1 MVMQSSD
8 VADLLREAMRLQQK
22 GELDSA
28 EAQIGKILAARPDHF
43 DALHMLGV
51 LRNVRGHPAEAVDL
65 FRAALAARPTDPF
78 AMANLGAVLRKL
90 GRTEEAARVLER
102 VAALDAIVV
111 EAHNGR
117 GSALLDL
124 NRVEEALSAFDKAL
138 AIRPDHAGARNNRGM
153 ALARLGRTEEARA
166 SFHEAVAIKPDYANA
181 WSNLGLALHG
191 LGRPLEAL
199 DAFDKA
205 LAINPGYAEA
215 WSNRGLSLH
224 ELERFDDA
232 LASYD
237 KAIAIR
243 PSYAGARLN
252 RSLTHFLRGD
262 FDAGREDYERHWE
275 RHGAPARKL
284 VSTLPVWKGEDIAGK
299 RLIVFEEQGLGDII
313 QFARFVPM
321 LAARG
326 AHVDFLVSARLHR
339 LLRPLTS
346 SARLVEAPE
355 PSTSHDFQIPL
366 MSLPGV
372 LDTRLE
378 TIPATVPYLR
388 SEPELVARWRE
399 KLGAEGP
406 RIGICWQGQPR
417 PDVDLGRSIPLAC
430 FRPLAAIPGARL
442 ISLQK
447 NHGVEQLAAL
457 PEGMTVETLGDD
469 FDSGPDAFVD
479 TAAVMANLDL
489 IVTSDTSVAHLA
501 GALGQ
506 PVWLVLK
513 RPPDWRWLLERSD
526 SPWYPSMRLYRQAV
540 RGDWDETM
548 GRVAVDAA
556 RMFARRT
563 DPLRLP
569 GSPGELLD
577 RISILEIKSRRI
589 ADSAKLANVAREL
602 AALREAAQALPSVVE
617 LTGGLMNDLRVVN
630 ERLWDIEDAIRGH
643 EARGDFG
650 ASFIELARSVYK
662 NNDIRA
668 AIKKRINELFGS
680 PIIEEKSFP
689 LEADDRRP

>member
-1 MVMQSSD
+1 M
-8 VADLLREAMRLQQK
+8 
-22 GELDSA
+22 
-28 EAQIGKILAARPDHF
+28 
-43 DALHMLGV
+43 
-51 LRNVRGHPAEAVDL
+51 
-65 FRAALAARPTDPF
+65 
-78 AMANLGAVLRKL
+78 
-90 GRTEEAARVLER
+90 
-102 VAALDAIVV
+102 
-111 EAHNGR
+111 
-117 GSALLDL
+117 
-124 NRVEEALSAFDKAL
+124 
-138 AIRPDHAGARNNRGM
+138 
-153 ALARLGRTEEARA
+153 
-166 SFHEAVAIKPDYANA
+166 
-181 WSNLGLALHG
+181 
-191 LGRPLEAL
+191 
-199 DAFDKA
+199 
-205 LAINPGYAEA
+205 
-215 WSNRGLSLH
+215 
-224 ELERFDDA
+224 
-232 LASYD
+232 
-237 KAIAIR
+237 
-243 PSYAGARLN
+243 
-252 RSLTHFLRGD
+252 
-262 FDAGREDYERHWE
+262 
-275 RHGAPARKL
+275 
-284 VSTLPVWKGEDIAGK
+284 
-299 RLIVFEEQGLGDII
+299 
-313 QFARFVPM
+313 
-321 LAARG
+321 
-326 AHVDFLVSARLHR
+326 
-339 LLRPLTS
+339 
-346 SARLVEAPE
+346 
-355 PSTSHDFQIPL
+355 
-366 MSLPGV
+366 
-372 LDTRLE
+372 
-378 TIPATVPYLR
+378 
-388 SEPELVARWRE
+388 
-399 KLGAEGP
+399 
-406 RIGICWQGQPR
+406 
-417 PDVDLGRSIPLAC
+417 
-430 FRPLAAIPGARL
+430 
-442 ISLQK
+442 
-447 NHGVEQLAAL
+447 
-457 PEGMTVETLGDD
+457 ETLGDD